1 MASDYPFDMRER
13 VAFFVDGAN
22 FYQTARNLNIDID
35 YRRMLTSFVGDA
47 YLLRAH
53 YYTAMAD
60 DQEFSSLRPLIDW
73 LDYNGFQ
80 ITTKAMREFTDNNG
94 QRRRVRPSL
103 DVDLTVDAMTLAE
116 KVNHIVLFS
125 GDGNYRALVEA
136 LQKKGVKVTVVSS
149 LKTNPSMVSDELRRT
164 ADHFLDLADLTERLC
179 RDPSDRPVRRERE
192 DQGQDERYD
201 EDDFDDYDD

>member
-1 MASDYPFDMRER
+1 MPSNYPFDMRER

-22 FYQTARNLNIDID
+22 FYQTARNLNVDID
-35 YRRMLTSFVGDA
+35 YRRMLTSFVGEA

-80 ITTKAMREFTDNNG
+80 ITTKPMREFTDNSG

-103 DVDLTVDAMTLAE
+103 DVDLTVDAMTLADS
-116 KVNHIVLFS
+116 VNHIVLFS
-125 GDGNYRALVEA
+125 GDGQYLALVEA

-149 LKTNPSMVSDELRRT
+149 LKTTPSMVSDDLRRT
-164 ADHFLDLADLTERLC
+164 ADHFLDLADLTDRLG
-179 RDPSDRPVRRERE
+179 RDPSERPPRRER
-192 DQGQDERYD
+192 QDEGFDDD
-201 EDDFDDYDD
+201 EYDDYDD

>member
-1 MASDYPFDMRER
+1 MSSNFPFDMRER

-22 FYQTARNLNIDID
+22 FYQTARNLNVDID

-80 ITTKAMREFTDNNG
+80 ITTKPMREFTDNSG

-103 DVDLTVDAMTLAE
+103 DVDLTVDAMTLADSI
-116 KVNHIVLFS
+116 NHLVLFS
-125 GDGNYRALVEA
+125 GDGNYLALVEA

-149 LKTNPSMVSDELRRT
+149 LKTTPSMVSDDLRRT
-164 ADHFLDLADLTERLC
+164 ADHFLDLADLTDRLG
-179 RDPSDRPVRRERE
+179 RDPSERPARRERF
-192 DQGQDERYD
+192 DDDDDEY
-201 EDDFDDYDD
+201 DDYDD

>member
-1 MASDYPFDMRER
+1 MPSNYPFDMRER

-22 FYQTARNLNIDID
+22 FYQTARNLNVDID
-35 YRRMLTSFVGDA
+35 YRRMLTSFVGEA

-80 ITTKAMREFTDNNG
+80 ITTKAMREFTDNSG

-103 DVDLTVDAMTLAE
+103 DVDLTVDAMTLADS
-116 KVNHIVLFS
+116 VNHIVLFS
-125 GDGNYRALVEA
+125 GDGQYLALVEA
-136 LQKKGVKVTVVSS
+136 LQKKGVKVTVISS
-149 LKTNPSMVSDELRRT
+149 LKTTPSMVSDDLRRT
-164 ADHFLDLADLTERLC
+164 ADHFLDLADLTDRLG
-179 RDPSDRPVRRERE
+179 RDPSERPPRRER
-192 DQGQDERYD
+192 QDEGFDDD
-201 EDDFDDYDD
+201 EYDDYDD